1 MKLNKKYKSKSINK
15 IDKNKKYSTAKTDY
29 KWTAFITVFT
39 FMMSIALSSLLDKM
53 LKDVGIIIGVI
64 MLLSVIL
71 IGILFDIIGV
81 SVTSADQKLFH
92 SMAANKI
99 QEGKVAIDL
108 IKNADKVSSFCNDV
122 IGDMAG
128 IISGALGASLLSKI
142 ANRYA
147 DINVILVG
155 TLITACIAGFT
166 VGGKSLGKT
175 VAINKYKEIIF
186 FISKIILKF
195 KNLFK
200 RKKKNE
206 IR

>member
-1 MKLNKKYKSKSINK
+1 MKLKNKYKEKSINK
-15 IDKNKKYSTAKTDY
+15 IEKNKKSKTSKTDY
-29 KWTAFITVFT
+29 RWTMLITMFT
-39 FMMSIALSSLLDKM
+39 FVMSVALSFLLDHL
-53 LKDVGIIIGVI
+53 LKDVNIFVGVI

-71 IGILFDIIGV
+71 IGIIFDIIGV

-92 SMAANKI
+92 SMAANRI

-142 ANRYA
+142 YDKFN
-147 DINVILVG
+147 DINIALIG
-155 TLITACIAGFT
+155 TLITASVAGFT
-166 VGGKSLGKT
+166 VGGKSLGKS
-175 VAINKYKEIIF
+175 VAINKYREIIF

-195 KNLFK
+195 RNIFKNNK
-200 RKKKNE
+200 
-206 IR
+206 

>member
-1 MKLNKKYKSKSINK
+1 MKLKNKYKEKSINK
-15 IDKNKKYSTAKTDY
+15 IEKNKKSKTSKTDY
-29 KWTAFITVFT
+29 RWTMLITMFT
-39 FMMSIALSSLLDKM
+39 FIMSVALSFLLDHL
-53 LKDVGIIIGVI
+53 LKDVNIFVGVI

-71 IGILFDIIGV
+71 IGIIFDIIGV

-92 SMAANKI
+92 SMAANRI

-142 ANRYA
+142 YDKFN
-147 DINVILVG
+147 DINIALIG
-155 TLITACIAGFT
+155 TLITASVAGFT
-166 VGGKSLGKT
+166 VGGKSLGKS
-175 VAINKYKEIIF
+175 VAINKYREIIF

-195 KNLFK
+195 RNIF
-200 RKKKNE
+200 KKN
-206 IR
+206 

>member
-1 MKLNKKYKSKSINK
+1 MKLKNKYKEKSINK
-15 IDKNKKYSTAKTDY
+15 IEKNKKSKTSKTDY
-29 KWTAFITVFT
+29 RWTMLITMFT
-39 FMMSIALSSLLDKM
+39 FIMSVALSFLLDHL
-53 LKDVGIIIGVI
+53 LKDVNIFVGVI

-71 IGILFDIIGV
+71 IGIIFDIIGV

-92 SMAANKI
+92 SMAANHI

-142 ANRYA
+142 YDKFN
-147 DINVILVG
+147 DINIALIG
-155 TLITACIAGFT
+155 TLITASVAGFT
-166 VGGKSLGKT
+166 VGGKSLGKS
-175 VAINKYKEIIF
+175 VAINKYREIIF

-195 KNLFK
+195 RNIF
-200 RKKKNE
+200 KKN
-206 IR
+206 

>member
-1 MKLNKKYKSKSINK
+1 MKLKNKYKEKSINK
-15 IDKNKKYSTAKTDY
+15 IEKNKKSKTSKTDY
-29 KWTAFITVFT
+29 RWTMLITMFT
-39 FMMSIALSSLLDKM
+39 FVMSVALSFLLDHL
-53 LKDVGIIIGVI
+53 LKDVNIFVGVI

-71 IGILFDIIGV
+71 IGIIFDIIGV

-92 SMAANKI
+92 SMAANRI

-142 ANRYA
+142 YDKFN
-147 DINVILVG
+147 DINIALIG
-155 TLITACIAGFT
+155 TLITASVAGFT
-166 VGGKSLGKT
+166 VGGKSLGKS
-175 VAINKYKEIIF
+175 VAINKYREIIF

-195 KNLFK
+195 RNIF
-200 RKKKNE
+200 KKNK
-206 IR
+206 

>member
-1 MKLNKKYKSKSINK
+1 MKLKNKYKEKSINK
-15 IDKNKKYSTAKTDY
+15 IEKNKKSKTSKTDY
-29 KWTAFITVFT
+29 RWTMLITMFT
-39 FMMSIALSSLLDKM
+39 FIMSVALSFLLDHL
-53 LKDVGIIIGVI
+53 LKDVNIFVGVI

-71 IGILFDIIGV
+71 IGIIFDIIGV

-92 SMAANKI
+92 SMAANHI

-142 ANRYA
+142 YDKFN
-147 DINVILVG
+147 DINIALIG
-155 TLITACIAGFT
+155 TLITASVAGFT
-166 VGGKSLGKT
+166 VGGKSSGKS
-175 VAINKYKEIIF
+175 VAINKYREIIF

-195 KNLFK
+195 RNIF
-200 RKKKNE
+200 KKN
-206 IR
+206 

>member
-1 MKLNKKYKSKSINK
+1 MKLKNKYKEKSINK
-15 IDKNKKYSTAKTDY
+15 IEKNKKSKTSKTDY
-29 KWTAFITVFT
+29 RWTMLITMFT
-39 FMMSIALSSLLDKM
+39 FIMSVALSFLLDHL
-53 LKDVGIIIGVI
+53 LKDVNIFVGVI

-71 IGILFDIIGV
+71 IGIIFDIIGV

-92 SMAANKI
+92 SMAANRI

-142 ANRYA
+142 YDKFS
-147 DINVILVG
+147 DINIALIG
-155 TLITACIAGFT
+155 TLITASVAGFT
-166 VGGKSLGKT
+166 VGGKSLGKS
-175 VAINKYKEIIF
+175 VAINKYREIIF

-195 KNLFK
+195 RNIF
-200 RKKKNE
+200 KKN
-206 IR
+206 

>member
-1 MKLNKKYKSKSINK
+1 MKLKNKYKEKSINK
-15 IDKNKKYSTAKTDY
+15 IEKNKKSKTSKTDY
-29 KWTAFITVFT
+29 RWTMLITMFT
-39 FMMSIALSSLLDKM
+39 FVMSVALSFLLDHL
-53 LKDVGIIIGVI
+53 LKDVNIFVGVI

-71 IGILFDIIGV
+71 IGIIFDIIGV

-92 SMAANKI
+92 SMAANRI

-142 ANRYA
+142 YDKFS
-147 DINVILVG
+147 DINIALIG
-155 TLITACIAGFT
+155 TLITASVAGFT
-166 VGGKSLGKT
+166 VGGKSLGKS
-175 VAINKYKEIIF
+175 VAINKYREIIF

-195 KNLFK
+195 RNIF
-200 RKKKNE
+200 KKNK
-206 IR
+206 

>member
-1 MKLNKKYKSKSINK
+1 MKLKNKYKEKSINK
-15 IDKNKKYSTAKTDY
+15 IERNKKRQTVSTDY
-29 KWTAFITVFT
+29 KWTLFITIFT
-39 FMMSIALSSLLDKM
+39 FTMSIALTYLLDH
-53 LKDVGIIIGVI
+53 LLQDVNIFVGVI

-71 IGILFDIIGV
+71 IGIVFDIIGV
-81 SVTSADQKLFH
+81 SVTSAEQKLFH
-92 SMAANKI
+92 SMAANRI

-142 ANRYA
+142 YDKFN
-147 DINVILVG
+147 DINIVLLG
-155 TLITACIAGFT
+155 TLITASVAGFT
-166 VGGKSLGKT
+166 VGGKSLGKS
-175 VAINKYKEIIF
+175 VAINKYREIIF

-195 KNLFK
+195 RNIFT
-200 RKKKNE
+200 KKK

>member
-1 MKLNKKYKSKSINK
+1 MSLRKKYKDKSINK
-15 IDKNKKYSTAKTDY
+15 IDKNKRNNTTKTDY
-29 KWTAFITVFT
+29 KWTAFITLFT
-39 FMMSIALSSLLDKM
+39 FFMSIALTLLLDNM
-53 LKDVGIIIGVI
+53 LKGVGVLISVV
-64 MLLSVIL
+64 LLLVVIL

-128 IISGALGASLLSKI
+128 IISGALGASLLVKI
-142 ANRYA
+142 TTIYMNLNE
-147 DINVILVG
+147 IIIG
-155 TLITACIAGFT
+155 TLITASIAGFT

-175 VAINKYKEIIF
+175 LAINKYREIIF
-186 FISKIILKF
+186 FISKMILKF
-195 KNLFK
+195 REIFK
-200 RKKKNE
+200 IKK
-206 IR
+206 

>member
-1 MKLNKKYKSKSINK
+1 MKLKNKYKEKSINK
-15 IDKNKKYSTAKTDY
+15 IEKNKKSKTSKTDY
-29 KWTAFITVFT
+29 RWTMLITMFT
-39 FMMSIALSSLLDKM
+39 FIMSVALSFLLDHL
-53 LKDVGIIIGVI
+53 LKDVNIFVGVI

-71 IGILFDIIGV
+71 IGIIFDIIGV

-92 SMAANKI
+92 SMAANRI

-142 ANRYA
+142 YDKFNN
-147 DINVILVG
+147 INIALIG
-155 TLITACIAGFT
+155 TLITASVAGFT
-166 VGGKSLGKT
+166 VGGKSLGKS
-175 VAINKYKEIIF
+175 VAINKYREIIF

-195 KNLFK
+195 RNIF
-200 RKKKNE
+200 KKN
-206 IR
+206 

>member
-1 MKLNKKYKSKSINK
+1 MKLKNKYKEKSINK
-15 IDKNKKYSTAKTDY
+15 IDKNKKSKTSKTDY
-29 KWTAFITVFT
+29 RWTMLITMFT
-39 FMMSIALSSLLDKM
+39 FIMSVALSFLLDHL
-53 LKDVGIIIGVI
+53 LKDVNIFVGVI

-71 IGILFDIIGV
+71 IGIIFDIIGV

-92 SMAANKI
+92 SMAANRI

-142 ANRYA
+142 YDKFN
-147 DINVILVG
+147 DINIALIG
-155 TLITACIAGFT
+155 TLITASVAGFT
-166 VGGKSLGKT
+166 VGGKSLGKS
-175 VAINKYKEIIF
+175 VAINKYREIIF

-195 KNLFK
+195 RNIF
-200 RKKKNE
+200 KKNK
-206 IR
+206 

>member
-1 MKLNKKYKSKSINK
+1 MKLKNKYKEKSINK
-15 IDKNKKYSTAKTDY
+15 IEKNKKSKTSKTDY
-29 KWTAFITVFT
+29 RWTMLITMFT
-39 FMMSIALSSLLDKM
+39 FIMSVALSFLLDHL
-53 LKDVGIIIGVI
+53 LKDVNIFVGVI

-71 IGILFDIIGV
+71 IGIIFDIIGV

-92 SMAANKI
+92 SMAANRI

-142 ANRYA
+142 YHKFC
-147 DINVILVG
+147 DINIALIG
-155 TLITACIAGFT
+155 TLITASVAGFT
-166 VGGKSLGKT
+166 VGGKSLGKS
-175 VAINKYKEIIF
+175 VAINKYREIIF

-195 KNLFK
+195 RNIF
-200 RKKKNE
+200 KKNK
-206 IR
+206 

>member
-1 MKLNKKYKSKSINK
+1 MKIKNKYKEKSINK
-15 IDKNKKYSTAKTDY
+15 IEKNKKSKTSKTDY
-29 KWTAFITVFT
+29 RWTMLITMFT
-39 FMMSIALSSLLDKM
+39 FIMSVALSFLLDHL
-53 LKDVGIIIGVI
+53 LKDVNIFVGVI

-71 IGILFDIIGV
+71 IGIIFDIIGV

-92 SMAANKI
+92 SMAANRI

-142 ANRYA
+142 YDKFN
-147 DINVILVG
+147 DINIALIG
-155 TLITACIAGFT
+155 TLITASVAGFT
-166 VGGKSLGKT
+166 VGGKSLGKS
-175 VAINKYKEIIF
+175 VAINKYREIIF

-195 KNLFK
+195 RNIFKNNK
-200 RKKKNE
+200 
-206 IR
+206 

>member
-1 MKLNKKYKSKSINK
+1 MKLKNKYKEKSINK
-15 IDKNKKYSTAKTDY
+15 IEKNKKSKTSKTDY
-29 KWTAFITVFT
+29 RWTMLITMFT
-39 FMMSIALSSLLDKM
+39 FIMSVALSFLLDHL
-53 LKDVGIIIGVI
+53 LKDVNIFVGVI

-71 IGILFDIIGV
+71 IGIIFDIIGV

-92 SMAANKI
+92 SMAANRI

-142 ANRYA
+142 YDKFNN
-147 DINVILVG
+147 INIALIG
-155 TLITACIAGFT
+155 TLITASVAGFT
-166 VGGKSLGKT
+166 VGGKSLGKS
-175 VAINKYKEIIF
+175 VAINKYREIIF

-195 KNLFK
+195 RNIF
-200 RKKKNE
+200 KKNK
-206 IR
+206 